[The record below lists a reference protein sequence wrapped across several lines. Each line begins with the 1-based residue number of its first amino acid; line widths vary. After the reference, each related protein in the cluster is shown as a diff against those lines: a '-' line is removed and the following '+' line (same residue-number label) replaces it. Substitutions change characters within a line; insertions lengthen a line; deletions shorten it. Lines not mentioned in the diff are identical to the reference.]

1 MDINQAQIIRQAQ
14 NAERIRRSS
23 PSGPAQPV
31 KPSGGQSFQEVLGE
45 HIAGNENEIKFSAH
59 AQNRIQQRN
68 IPVGPEDLTHLSN
81 AITKAAEK
89 GSQESLVLMDNR
101 AFVVSVPKRTV
112 ITAVDRGQMQDNVF
126 TNIDST
132 VWM

>member
-1 MDINQAQIIRQAQ
+1 MDINHAQVIRQAQ
-14 NAERIRRSS
+14 NIERIRRST
-23 PSGPAQPV
+23 PYGPTQSV
-31 KPSGGQSFQEVLGE
+31 EPSGGKSFQEILGD
-45 HIAGNENEIKFSAH
+45 HITGKENEIKFSAH

-68 IPVGPEDLTHLSN
+68 IPFGPEDLTPLSH

-101 AFVVSVPKRTV
+101 AFVVSVPNRTV
-112 ITAVDRGQMQDNVF
+112 ITAVDREQMQDNVF